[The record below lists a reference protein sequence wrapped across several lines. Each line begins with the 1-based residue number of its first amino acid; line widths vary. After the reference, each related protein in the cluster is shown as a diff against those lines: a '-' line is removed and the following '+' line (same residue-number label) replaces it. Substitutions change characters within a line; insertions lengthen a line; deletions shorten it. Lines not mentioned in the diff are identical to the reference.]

1 MFFPFGSPHICP
13 VCTDFRFRRSTQGLF
28 RYVAIL
34 VGLVPFRCLHCQT
47 RVWRIAPFTK
57 LPTKKR
63 KGSGAVPRA
72 AATPDARTPAD
83 GTELPTVSDKVEKL
97 SGGR

>member
-1 MFFPFGSPHICP
+1 MFFPFGSPHTCP
-13 VCTDFRFRRSTQGLF
+13 VCTDFRFRRSTQGWF
-28 RYVAIL
+28 RYFAIL

-57 LPTKKR
+57 LPTKRR
-63 KGSGAVPRA
+63 KGSGA
-72 AATPDARTPAD
+72 ATVAPSDRTPAE
-83 GTELPTVSDKVEKL
+83 GTELPTVADKVEKP